1 MSADPAALAPSVLA
15 AVHGIVACGH
25 GAGAMIDAFAAAVS
39 WGKPRLP
46 DRLPHEHQALVWFR
60 RTERPVA
67 LLDIAGMKADPAAA
81 PARAQQRE
89 KSPEVGQVLRRA

>member
-1 MSADPAALAPSVLA
+1 ADPTALAPAILA
-15 AVHGIVACGH
+15 AVHGFVACGH

-39 WGKPRLP
+39 WGKPALP
-46 DRLPHEHQALVWFR
+46 AHAPHEHEALVWFR

-67 LLDIAGMKADPAAA
+67 LVSTARVKADPG
-81 PARAQQRE
+81 PAIKSSQRE